1 MRMSRLGVGP
11 ILAAGAALV
20 PMSKA
25 EGGGS
30 TTATK
35 TIFGVMQIPE

>member
-1 MRMSRLGVGP
+1 MRILSLGLGP
-11 ILAAGAALV
+11 NLAAGAALV

-30 TTATK
+30 TTAMK